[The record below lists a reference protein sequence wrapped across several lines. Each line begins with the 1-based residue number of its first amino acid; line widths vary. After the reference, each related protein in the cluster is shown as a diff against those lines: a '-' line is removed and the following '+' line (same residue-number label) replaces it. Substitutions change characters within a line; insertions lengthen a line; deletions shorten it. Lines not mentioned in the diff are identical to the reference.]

1 MSNYV
6 TQTVTPNGVR
16 NNKAFDYITTW
27 RSSKYSFN
35 KNYKGNSDAELHLY
49 EWRDGLGWRLIQ
61 IHQVGDPPK
70 LWVQNLGAYI

>member
-6 TQTVTPNGVR
+6 TQTITPNGVR

-27 RSSKYSFN
+27 RSRKYSFN